1 MRRVAIPDNEI
12 PSANPEDVILQYE
25 KWIKRIA
32 QRYTGYIEQTGAI
45 DMDDLVQ
52 VGRIAIL
59 DAQKTF
65 DPDAGCSF
73 MGWSLNPIRNAMRKL
88 MGYGNQKP
96 QIVSLDEPLYD
107 DSDQTLKDVIPDQDA
122 DDVDTTLIK
131 TETRSEVSK
140 QVRAALKRMKS
151 EKQRTAVTLV
161 WIDGKTRQAA
171 ADEMEMQN
179 QSFCALENYGRCS
192 LRKDEQLK
200 RYVVSEFPFYL
211 VGARRFSS
219 TWTSAV
225 EKAVIWRD
233 IHIFGNGDN
242 ILNNDTDGGS
252 ECLVSETGRQ

>member
-1 MRRVAIPDNEI
+1 MRRCVIPDNEI
-12 PSANPEDVILQYE
+12 PSANPEDVIQQYE
-25 KWIKRIA
+25 KWIIRIA
-32 QRYTGYIEQTGAI
+32 KRYAGYIEQTGAL

-65 DPDAGCSF
+65 DPNAGCSF
-73 MGWSLNPIRNAMRKL
+73 MGWSLNPIRYAMRKL

-96 QIVSLDEPLYD
+96 QTVSLDEPLYE
-107 DSDQTLKDVIPDQDA
+107 DSDQTLKDVIPDQDT
-122 DDVDTTLIK
+122 DDI
-131 TETRSEVSK
+131 ETKIIEDETKSEVSE
-140 QVRAALKRMKS
+140 QVQAALERMKS

-171 ADEMEMQN
+171 ADEMEMQH
-179 QSFCALENYGRCS
+179 QSFCALENYGRCA
-192 LRKDEQLK
+192 LRKDEQL
-200 RYVVSEFPFYL
+200 RRFAMTEFPFYQ
-211 VGARRFSS
+211 VGARRFRS

-242 ILNNDTDGGS
+242 GLNHDTNGGS